1 MSDTENKKGYTVKDI
16 NEMTVA
22 DFTNMQVKE
31 LSIYKEDD
39 EIIKKQEKDSK
50 SSTNKIEIDTKKYR
64 PYKQNQVIDNTIRE
78 LTNYKQ
84 LDIFDNA
91 ISINKSRSS
100 TFELTIERYTELE
113 EYLSKELYSEGK
125 ANQSAG
131 KLLDSFLI
139 AMAQEGFNTST
150 AVLPLKEYAELTGRK
165 DMKELRKR
173 TRADMEILKRIKI
186 REEPRNKSSRN
197 TGEGVNT
204 YLFGG
209 TEGIKNGK
217 IIFKFNED
225 FFRIF
230 AGQRNY
236 LYMPVEA
243 LQSNE
248 RKNPHTYLLYKKVI
262 SHKRINA
269 GKPREN
275 KIKVKELYDFCVTL
289 PRYEEVMKTTRQ
301 TDKRI
306 IEPFERDLSVINE
319 FSWHYE
325 TEEPPKDFK
334 EWLNTYIIITWNN
347 DQPGIE
353 DVIKGREKQ
362 QKRVEKAKQKALE
375 KIEKE
380 KLKNN
385 E

>member
-1 MSDTENKKGYTVKDI
+1 MSDKDNKHTVSEI
-16 NEMTVA
+16 NKMSVA
-22 DFTNMQVKE
+22 ELSKTKINE
-31 LSIYKEDD
+31 LSIYKKDD
-39 EIIKKQEKDSK
+39 QIIKKQEKESE
-50 SSTNKIEIDTKKYR
+50 SSSNKLDIDTKRYR

-84 LDIFDNA
+84 LDMFDNA
-91 ISINKSRSS
+91 IATNKSRTSV
-100 TFELTIERYTELE
+100 FELTIERYAELE
-113 EYLSKELYSEGK
+113 EYLSKELYDNGK

-139 AMAQEGFNTST
+139 SMAEEGFNTPV
-150 AVLPLKEYAELTGRK
+150 AVLPLKEYAELTGKK
-165 DMKELRKR
+165 DLKELRKR
-173 TRADMEILKRIKI
+173 TKADMEILKRIYI

-197 TGEGVNT
+197 TGEGINT

-230 AGQRNY
+230 AGQKNY

-248 RKNPHTYLLYKKVI
+248 KKNPHTYLLYKKI
-262 SHKRINA
+262 IAHKRINA
-269 GKPREN
+269 GKVREN

-306 IEPFERDLSVINE
+306 IEPFERDLSVIKE

-347 DQPGIE
+347 TQPGIE
-353 DVIKGREKQ
+353 EVVKGREKQ
-362 QKRVEKAKQKALE
+362 KKRIEKAKQKALE
-375 KIEKE
+375 KMETE

>member
-1 MSDTENKKGYTVKDI
+1 MSDKDNKHTVSEI
-16 NEMTVA
+16 NKMSVA
-22 DFTNMQVKE
+22 ELSKTKINE
-31 LSIYKEDD
+31 LSIYKKDD
-39 EIIKKQEKDSK
+39 QIIKKQEKESE
-50 SSTNKIEIDTKKYR
+50 SSSNKLDIDTKRYR

-84 LDIFDNA
+84 LDMFDNA
-91 ISINKSRSS
+91 IATNKSRTSV
-100 TFELTIERYTELE
+100 FELTIERYAELE
-113 EYLSKELYSEGK
+113 EYLSKELYDNGK

-139 AMAQEGFNTST
+139 SMAEEGFNTPV
-150 AVLPLKEYAELTGRK
+150 AILPLKEYAELTGKK
-165 DMKELRKR
+165 DLKELRKR
-173 TRADMEILKRIKI
+173 TKADMEILKRIYI
-186 REEPRNKSSRN
+186 REGPRNKSSRN
-197 TGEGVNT
+197 TGEGINT

-230 AGQRNY
+230 AGQKNY

-248 RKNPHTYLLYKKVI
+248 KKNPHTYLLYKKVI
-262 SHKRINA
+262 AHKRINA
-269 GKPREN
+269 GKVREN

-306 IEPFERDLSVINE
+306 IEPFERDLSVIKE

-347 DQPGIE
+347 TQPGIE
-353 DVIKGREKQ
+353 EVVKGREKQ
-362 QKRVEKAKQKALE
+362 QKRIEKAKQKALE
-375 KIEKE
+375 KMETE

>member
-1 MSDTENKKGYTVKDI
+1 MSDKDNKHTVSEI
-16 NEMTVA
+16 NKMSVA
-22 DFTNMQVKE
+22 ELSKTKINE
-31 LSIYKEDD
+31 LSIYKKDD
-39 EIIKKQEKDSK
+39 QIIKKQEKESE
-50 SSTNKIEIDTKKYR
+50 SSSNKLDIDTKRYR

-84 LDIFDNA
+84 LDMFDNA
-91 ISINKSRSS
+91 IATNKSRTSV
-100 TFELTIERYTELE
+100 FELTIERYAELE
-113 EYLSKELYSEGK
+113 EYLSKELYDNGK

-139 AMAQEGFNTST
+139 SMAEEGFNTPV
-150 AVLPLKEYAELTGRK
+150 AVLPLKEYAELTGKK
-165 DMKELRKR
+165 DLKELRKR
-173 TRADMEILKRIKI
+173 TKADMEILKRIYI

-197 TGEGVNT
+197 TGEGINT

-230 AGQRNY
+230 AGQKNY

-248 RKNPHTYLLYKKVI
+248 KKNPHTYLLYKKI
-262 SHKRINA
+262 IAHKRINA
-269 GKPREN
+269 GKVREN

-306 IEPFERDLSVINE
+306 IEPFERDLSVIKE

-347 DQPGIE
+347 TQPGIE
-353 DVIKGREKQ
+353 EVVKGREKQ
-362 QKRVEKAKQKALE
+362 QKRIEKAKQKALE
-375 KIEKE
+375 KMETE

>member
-1 MSDTENKKGYTVKDI
+1 MLSNDKQLTIESTVKEEI
-16 NEMTVA
+16 GTQQESKTA
-22 DFTNMQVKE
+22 EILATGR
-31 LSIYKEDD
+31 YK
-39 EIIKKQEKDSK
+39 
-50 SSTNKIEIDTKKYR
+50 

-84 LDIFDNA
+84 LDMFDNA
-91 ISINKSRSS
+91 ISTNKSRTSV
-100 TFELTIERYTELE
+100 FELTIEKYSELE
-113 EYLSKELYSEGK
+113 DILSKELYDNGK

-139 AMAQEGFNTST
+139 SMAEEGFNTPV
-150 AVLPLKEYAELTGRK
+150 AVLSLKDYAELTGKK
-165 DMKELRKR
+165 DLKELRKR
-173 TRADMEILKRIKI
+173 TKADMEILKRICI

-197 TGEGVNT
+197 IGEGINT

-230 AGQRNY
+230 AGQKNY

-248 RKNPHTYLLYKKVI
+248 KKNPHTYLLYKKVI
-262 SHKRINA
+262 AHKRINA
-269 GKPREN
+269 GKVREN

-306 IEPFERDLSVINE
+306 IEPFERDLSIIKE

-347 DQPGIE
+347 TQPGIE
-353 DVIKGREKQ
+353 EVVKGREKQ
-362 QKRVEKAKQKALE
+362 QKRMEKAKQKALE
-375 KIEKE
+375 KMETE

>member
-1 MSDTENKKGYTVKDI
+1 MSDKDNKHTVSEI
-16 NEMTVA
+16 NKMSVA
-22 DFTNMQVKE
+22 ELSKTKINE
-31 LSIYKEDD
+31 LSIYKKDD
-39 EIIKKQEKDSK
+39 QIIKKQEKESE
-50 SSTNKIEIDTKKYR
+50 SSSNKLDIDTKRYR

-84 LDIFDNA
+84 LDMFDNA
-91 ISINKSRSS
+91 IATNKSRTSV
-100 TFELTIERYTELE
+100 FELTIERYAELE
-113 EYLSKELYSEGK
+113 EYLSKELYDNGK

-139 AMAQEGFNTST
+139 SMAEEGFNTPV
-150 AVLPLKEYAELTGRK
+150 AILPLKEYAELTGKK
-165 DMKELRKR
+165 DLKELRKR
-173 TRADMEILKRIKI
+173 TKADMEILKRIYI

-197 TGEGVNT
+197 TGEGINT

-230 AGQRNY
+230 AGQKNY

-248 RKNPHTYLLYKKVI
+248 KKNPHTYLLYKKI
-262 SHKRINA
+262 IAHKRINA
-269 GKPREN
+269 GKVREN

-306 IEPFERDLSVINE
+306 IEPFERDLSVIKE

-347 DQPGIE
+347 TQPGIE
-353 DVIKGREKQ
+353 EVVKGREKQ
-362 QKRVEKAKQKALE
+362 KKRIEKAKKKALE
-375 KIEKE
+375 KMETE

>member
-1 MSDTENKKGYTVKDI
+1 MSDKDNKHTVSEI
-16 NEMTVA
+16 NKMSVA
-22 DFTNMQVKE
+22 ELSKTKINE
-31 LSIYKEDD
+31 LSIYKKDD
-39 EIIKKQEKDSK
+39 QIIKKQEKESE
-50 SSTNKIEIDTKKYR
+50 SSSNKLDIDTKRYR

-84 LDIFDNA
+84 LDMFDNA
-91 ISINKSRSS
+91 IATNKSRTSV
-100 TFELTIERYTELE
+100 FELTIERYAELE
-113 EYLSKELYSEGK
+113 EYLSKELYDNGK

-139 AMAQEGFNTST
+139 SMAEEGFNTPT
-150 AVLPLKEYAELTGRK
+150 AILSLKDYAELTGKK
-165 DMKELRKR
+165 DLKELRKR
-173 TRADMEILKRIKI
+173 TKADMEILKRIYI

-197 TGEGVNT
+197 TGEGINT

-230 AGQRNY
+230 AGQKNY

-248 RKNPHTYLLYKKVI
+248 KKNPHTYLLYKKVI
-262 SHKRINA
+262 AHKRINA
-269 GKPREN
+269 GKVREN

-306 IEPFERDLSVINE
+306 IEPFERDLSVIKE

-334 EWLNTYIIITWNN
+334 EWLNTYIIIAWNN
-347 DQPGIE
+347 TQPGIE
-353 DVIKGREKQ
+353 EVVKGREKQ
-362 QKRVEKAKQKALE
+362 QKRIEKAKQKALE
-375 KIEKE
+375 KMETE

>member
-1 MSDTENKKGYTVKDI
+1 MSDKDNKHTVSEI
-16 NEMTVA
+16 NKMSVA
-22 DFTNMQVKE
+22 ELSKTKINE
-31 LSIYKEDD
+31 LSIYKKDD
-39 EIIKKQEKDSK
+39 QIIKKQEKESE
-50 SSTNKIEIDTKKYR
+50 SSSNKLDIDTKRYR

-84 LDIFDNA
+84 LDMFDNA
-91 ISINKSRSS
+91 IATNKSRTSV
-100 TFELTIERYTELE
+100 FELTIERYAELE
-113 EYLSKELYSEGK
+113 EYLSKELYDNGK

-139 AMAQEGFNTST
+139 SMAEEGFNTPV
-150 AVLPLKEYAELTGRK
+150 AILPLKEYAELTGKK
-165 DMKELRKR
+165 DLKELRKR
-173 TRADMEILKRIKI
+173 TKADMEILKRIYI

-197 TGEGVNT
+197 TGEGINT

-230 AGQRNY
+230 AGQKNY

-248 RKNPHTYLLYKKVI
+248 KKNPHTYLLYKKVI
-262 SHKRINA
+262 AHKRINA
-269 GKPREN
+269 GKVREN

-306 IEPFERDLSVINE
+306 IEPFERDLSVIKE

-347 DQPGIE
+347 TQPGIE
-353 DVIKGREKQ
+353 EVVKGREKQ
-362 QKRVEKAKQKALE
+362 QKRIEKAKQKALE
-375 KIEKE
+375 KMETE

>member
-1 MSDTENKKGYTVKDI
+1 MSDKDNKHTVSEI
-16 NEMTVA
+16 NKMSVA
-22 DFTNMQVKE
+22 ELSKTKINE
-31 LSIYKEDD
+31 LSIYKKDD
-39 EIIKKQEKDSK
+39 QIIKKQEKESE
-50 SSTNKIEIDTKKYR
+50 SSSNKLDIDTKRYR

-84 LDIFDNA
+84 LDMFDNA
-91 ISINKSRSS
+91 IATNKSRTSV
-100 TFELTIERYTELE
+100 FELTIERYAELE
-113 EYLSKELYSEGK
+113 EYLSKELYDNGK

-139 AMAQEGFNTST
+139 SMAEEGFNTPV
-150 AVLPLKEYAELTGRK
+150 AILPLKEYAELTGKK
-165 DMKELRKR
+165 DLKELRKR
-173 TRADMEILKRIKI
+173 TKADMEILKRIYI

-197 TGEGVNT
+197 TGEGINT

-230 AGQRNY
+230 AGQKNY

-248 RKNPHTYLLYKKVI
+248 KKNPHTYLLYKKI
-262 SHKRINA
+262 IAHKRINA
-269 GKPREN
+269 GKVREN

-306 IEPFERDLSVINE
+306 IEPFERDLSVIKE

-347 DQPGIE
+347 IQPGIE
-353 DVIKGREKQ
+353 EVVKGREKQ
-362 QKRVEKAKQKALE
+362 QKKVEKAKQKALE
-375 KIEKE
+375 KIETE
-380 KLKNN
+380 KLKSN

>member
-1 MSDTENKKGYTVKDI
+1 MSDI
-16 NEMTVA
+16 N
-22 DFTNMQVKE
+22 NE
-31 LSIYKEDD
+31 LKIYKEDD
-39 EIIKKQEKDSK
+39 LIIRKQEKESE
-50 SSTNKIEIDTKKYR
+50 SSSNKLDIDTKRYR

-84 LDIFDNA
+84 LDMFDNA
-91 ISINKSRSS
+91 IATNKSRTSV
-100 TFELTIERYTELE
+100 FELTIERYAELE
-113 EYLSKELYSEGK
+113 EYLSKELYDNGK

-139 AMAQEGFNTST
+139 SMAEEGFNTPV
-150 AVLPLKEYAELTGRK
+150 AVLPLKEYAELTGKK
-165 DMKELRKR
+165 DLKELRKR
-173 TRADMEILKRIKI
+173 TKADMEILKRIYI
-186 REEPRNKSSRN
+186 REGPRNKSSRN
-197 TGEGVNT
+197 TGEGINT

-230 AGQRNY
+230 AGQKNY

-248 RKNPHTYLLYKKVI
+248 KKNPHTYLLYKKVI
-262 SHKRINA
+262 AHKRINA
-269 GKPREN
+269 GKVREN

-306 IEPFERDLSVINE
+306 IEPFERDLFE
-319 FSWHYE
+319 KME
-325 TEEPPKDFK
+325 T
-334 EWLNTYIIITWNN
+334 
-347 DQPGIE
+347 
-353 DVIKGREKQ
+353 
-362 QKRVEKAKQKALE
+362 
-375 KIEKE
+375 E

>member
-1 MSDTENKKGYTVKDI
+1 M
-16 NEMTVA
+16 
-22 DFTNMQVKE
+22 
-31 LSIYKEDD
+31 
-39 EIIKKQEKDSK
+39 
-50 SSTNKIEIDTKKYR
+50 
-64 PYKQNQVIDNTIRE
+64 
-78 LTNYKQ
+78 
-84 LDIFDNA
+84 
-91 ISINKSRSS
+91 
-100 TFELTIERYTELE
+100 
-113 EYLSKELYSEGK
+113 
-125 ANQSAG
+125 
-131 KLLDSFLI
+131 
-139 AMAQEGFNTST
+139 
-150 AVLPLKEYAELTGRK
+150 PLKEYSELTGRK

-173 TRADMEILKRIKI
+173 TKADIEILKRIKI
-186 REEPRNKSSRN
+186 REEPRNKSSRS

-209 TEGIKNGK
+209 TEGIKKGN

-230 AGQRNY
+230 AGQKSY

-269 GKPREN
+269 GKTREN

-306 IEPFERDLSVINE
+306 IEPFERDLSVIKE
-319 FSWHYE
+319 FSWHYD

-334 EWLNTYIIITWNN
+334 EWLSTYIIINWNN
-347 DQPGIE
+347 EQPGIE
-353 DVIKGREKQ
+353 EVIKGREKQ

>member
-1 MSDTENKKGYTVKDI
+1 MSDI
-16 NEMTVA
+16 N
-22 DFTNMQVKE
+22 NE
-31 LSIYKEDD
+31 LKIYKEDD
-39 EIIKKQEKDSK
+39 LIIKKQEKESE
-50 SSTNKIEIDTKKYR
+50 SSSNKLDIDTKRYR

-84 LDIFDNA
+84 LDMFDNA
-91 ISINKSRSS
+91 IATNKSRTSV
-100 TFELTIERYTELE
+100 FELTIERYAELE
-113 EYLSKELYSEGK
+113 EYLSKELYDNGK

-139 AMAQEGFNTST
+139 SMAEEGFNTPT
-150 AVLPLKEYAELTGRK
+150 AILSLKDYAELTGKK
-165 DMKELRKR
+165 DLKELRKR
-173 TRADMEILKRIKI
+173 TKADMEILKRIYI

-197 TGEGVNT
+197 TGEGINT

-230 AGQRNY
+230 AGQKNY

-248 RKNPHTYLLYKKVI
+248 KKNPHTYLLYKKVI
-262 SHKRINA
+262 AHKRINA
-269 GKPREN
+269 GKVREN

-306 IEPFERDLSVINE
+306 IEPFERDLSVIKE

-334 EWLNTYIIITWNN
+334 EWLNTYIIIAWNN
-347 DQPGIE
+347 TQPGIE
-353 DVIKGREKQ
+353 EVVKGREKQ
-362 QKRVEKAKQKALE
+362 QKRIEKAKQKALE
-375 KIEKE
+375 KMETE

>member
-1 MSDTENKKGYTVKDI
+1 MSDKDNKHTVSEI
-16 NEMTVA
+16 NKMSVA
-22 DFTNMQVKE
+22 ELSKTKINE
-31 LSIYKEDD
+31 LSIYKKDD
-39 EIIKKQEKDSK
+39 QIIKKQEKESE
-50 SSTNKIEIDTKKYR
+50 SSSNKLDIDTKRYR

-84 LDIFDNA
+84 LDMFDNA
-91 ISINKSRSS
+91 IATNKSRTSV
-100 TFELTIERYTELE
+100 FELTIERYAELE
-113 EYLSKELYSEGK
+113 EYLSKELYDNGK

-139 AMAQEGFNTST
+139 SMAEEGFNTPV
-150 AVLPLKEYAELTGRK
+150 AILPLKEYAELTGKK
-165 DMKELRKR
+165 DLKELRKR
-173 TRADMEILKRIKI
+173 TKADMEILKRIYI
-186 REEPRNKSSRN
+186 REGPRNKSSRN
-197 TGEGVNT
+197 TGEGINT

-230 AGQRNY
+230 AGQKNY

-248 RKNPHTYLLYKKVI
+248 KKNPHTYLLYKKI
-262 SHKRINA
+262 IAHKRINA
-269 GKPREN
+269 GKVREN

-306 IEPFERDLSVINE
+306 IEPFERDLSVIKE

-347 DQPGIE
+347 TQPGIE
-353 DVIKGREKQ
+353 EVVKGREKQ
-362 QKRVEKAKQKALE
+362 KKRIEKAKQKALE
-375 KIEKE
+375 KMETE

>member
-1 MSDTENKKGYTVKDI
+1 MSDKDNKHTVSEI
-16 NEMTVA
+16 NKMSVA
-22 DFTNMQVKE
+22 ELSKTKINE
-31 LSIYKEDD
+31 LSIYKKDD
-39 EIIKKQEKDSK
+39 QIIKKQEKESE
-50 SSTNKIEIDTKKYR
+50 SSSNKLDIDTKRYR

-84 LDIFDNA
+84 LDMFDNA
-91 ISINKSRSS
+91 IATNKSRTSV
-100 TFELTIERYTELE
+100 FELTIERYAELE
-113 EYLSKELYSEGK
+113 EYLSKELYDNGK

-139 AMAQEGFNTST
+139 SMAEEGFNTPV
-150 AVLPLKEYAELTGRK
+150 AILPLKEYAELTGKK
-165 DMKELRKR
+165 DLKELRKR
-173 TRADMEILKRIKI
+173 TKADMEILKRIYI

-197 TGEGVNT
+197 TGEGINT

-230 AGQRNY
+230 AGQKNY

-248 RKNPHTYLLYKKVI
+248 KKNPHTYLLYKKI
-262 SHKRINA
+262 IAHKRINA
-269 GKPREN
+269 GKVREN

-306 IEPFERDLSVINE
+306 IEPFERDLSVIKE

-347 DQPGIE
+347 TQPGIE
-353 DVIKGREKQ
+353 EVVKGREKQ
-362 QKRVEKAKQKALE
+362 KKRIEKAKQKALE
-375 KIEKE
+375 KMETE